1 MADFIGISALQE
13 IAKKFSPQIIVGAA
27 HYRSDVFTRMK
38 IKVETG
44 IQFQSIKTIMLRKG
58 HTTERKVVG
67 EELNSTLGYMVE
79 RKCVARLAWNHYTDN
94 KDKYVELAIVD
105 AADNT
110 KFNYPLS
117 EVAMMAAINNY
128 GEDLF
133 DCLWHGD
140 DTIDKKDKTN
150 SLWYLHLYTGF
161 ITYLAN
167 DVATGLIN
175 TANGNLVT
183 IGTIDA
189 PANKDD
195 AGAFNEFVNFRNK
208 WHSNLQN
215 APEVLVYCTEAT
227 GYNIARA
234 YANANGGH
242 MFVKYNEDGS
252 FKFPEWRN
260 ITVVPESSLGEGQK
274 LIATVPYNFEYCVD
288 SLNSK
293 SGIFVR
299 EGSSKDQ
306 LDIQYQVQSIQGVRV
321 LNVNSSYFCMTTDA
335 LNPKDIAGDYTK
347 DLFVVS
353 ANDAT
358 LGTVTVNGS
367 APDNTVGYAANT
379 TLELAASA
387 LSGAQFVMWSDGVT
401 SATRTV
407 VTKGH
412 PGGLIAIFK
421 KTA

>member
-13 IAKKFSPQIIVGAA
+13 IAKKFSPQILVGAA
-27 HYRSDVFTRMK
+27 HYRPDVFTRMK

-44 IQFQSIKTIMLRKG
+44 IQFQSVKTIMLRKG

-67 EELNSTLGYMVE
+67 EPLNNTIGHLIE
-79 RKCVARLAWNHYTDN
+79 RKCVARLAWDHFTDN
-94 KDKYVELAIVD
+94 KDQYIETAVVD
-105 AADNT
+105 ANDNT

-117 EVAMMAAINNY
+117 EIAMMAALANY
-128 GEDLF
+128 GENIF

-140 DTIDKKDKTN
+140 DTIDKKDKEN
-150 SLWYLHLYTGF
+150 PLWYLHLYTGF

-167 DVATGLIN
+167 DIAAGLICAVN
-175 TANGNLVT
+175 RNLVT
-183 IGTIDA
+183 IGAIDA

-195 AGAFNEFVNFRNK
+195 ADAFNQFVKFREK

-227 GYNIARA
+227 GHNIARG
-234 YANANGGH
+234 YANSNGNH

-260 ITVVPESSLGEGQK
+260 ITVVPESSLGIGDK
-274 LIATVPYNFEYCVD
+274 LIATVPFNFEYEVD

-293 SGIFVR
+293 SFISVR
-299 EGSSKDQ
+299 EGSDNDHC
-306 LDIQYQVQSIQGVRV
+306 DISYQVQSIQGVRV
-321 LNVNSSYFCMTTDA
+321 LNINASYFCMTTGSLQPVA
-335 LNPKDIAGDYTK
+335 IAGDYTE
-347 DLFVVS
+347 DIFVVGVNAEEMGS
-353 ANDAT
+353 
-358 LGTVTVNGS
+358 VTVNGS

-379 TLELAASA
+379 SLELAATA
-387 LSGAQFVMWSDGVT
+387 ESGYEFVMWSDGVT

-407 VTKGH
+407 VTKGQ